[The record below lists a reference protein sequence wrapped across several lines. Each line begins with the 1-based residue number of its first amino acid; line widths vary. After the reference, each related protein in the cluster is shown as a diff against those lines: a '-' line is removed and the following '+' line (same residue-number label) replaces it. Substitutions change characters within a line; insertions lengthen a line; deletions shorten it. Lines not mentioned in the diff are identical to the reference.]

1 MVWILVSEKANQL
14 TCGIC
19 PYMYYDERTE
29 WYTCKRLKRPVNA
42 CVWDKKRHDKCPIQ
56 ATDTTPILAAD
67 VDKVRHGQW
76 IEQPPDFDLCGVA
89 YYQCSECGKEQQT
102 PAHYC
107 QFCGARMEGWKWCV
121 WQDEDNEGVYCTA
134 HIHEDRVLN
143 CPYKD
148 LEERQRADYPCQ
160 DYRPMDG
167 WQYDV

>member
-1 MVWILVSEKANQL
+1 MAEKKYIPLDAAIAAIEAIPDGN
-14 TCGIC
+14 
-19 PYMYYDERTE
+19 
-29 WYTCKRLKRPVNA
+29 WK
-42 CVWDKKRHDKCPIQ
+42 
-56 ATDTTPILAAD
+56 TTRYIKAIEAIPAAE
-67 VDKVRHGQW
+67 VVEVRHGRW
-76 IEQPPDFDLCGVA
+76 NEQPPDFDLCGVA

-102 PAHYC
+102 PSHYC

-160 DYRPMDG
+160 DYRPIDEG
-167 WQYDV
+167 QHE

>member
-1 MVWILVSEKANQL
+1 MAKEYVCREDVINDIGELFTICRETLPNE
-14 TCGIC
+14 CGHHFIVENELQSHLDYVRNL
-19 PYMYYDERTE
+19 P
-29 WYTCKRLKRPVNA
+29 
-42 CVWDKKRHDKCPIQ
+42 
-56 ATDTTPILAAD
+56 AAD
-67 VDKVRHGQW
+67 VAEVRHGRW

-167 WQYDV
+167 WQCDV